1 MVSVEDP
8 FLPDVNLNRALAAEN
23 EQPLKQALLTAHREP
38 RADAARV
45 AAAFSAAAT
54 YGERFERRG
63 IEPFELFRSE
73 FGQNSCKFQERSPE
87 NQKNSG
93 NFNIF

>member
-54 YGERFERRG
+54 
-63 IEPFELFRSE
+63 RSGGGGD
-73 FGQNSCKFQERSPE
+73 FAAAVGA
-87 NQKNSG
+87 
-93 NFNIF
+93 